1 MLRFKIL
8 NVFSKSPKIVLMNDK
23 SNFIGNS
30 TYSIINT
37 TDAIINNL
45 YIDEKFRNREN
56 GSKLLQYTENVLKK
70 RHKIEKCTLLA
81 YEPVNCNLRNF
92 FQKNGYTISNTN
104 FKIHD
109 DGVSMFNLI
118 PMHKFL
124 K

>member
-1 MLRFKIL
+1 MRFKIL
-8 NVFSKSPKIVLMNDK
+8 NIFSKSPKILLMN
-23 SNFIGNS
+23 STYNIIGNS

-70 RHKIEKCTLLA
+70 RHKIEKTTLLA
-81 YEPVNCNLRNF
+81 HEPVNCNLRNF

-104 FKIHD
+104 FETYD
-109 DGVSMFNLI
+109 DGVAMFNLI

-124 K
+124 KQ